1 LNKKMRTAAKTAA
14 FMAILT
20 LIAKFFGFFREMV
33 MANFF
38 GATYITDSYVMAIA
52 IPGIIFGGLFSAVA
66 TSYMPLFSKITETD
80 GEKAGSKFTNEV
92 INLLFIV
99 SIFAAIIGLIFSD
112 QIVTIFASGF
122 VGETAKLTSFFT
134 KVTFS
139 YVLFTSTA
147 GILQANLQYKG
158 IFLVQIIL
166 GYVQN
171 IIVIS
176 VIIISAFTSHYYLV
190 FGLLLAGLTRFII
203 LMLLLK
209 KRGLIYTPTLKVN
222 KTVKH
227 LVTISLPVFV
237 SSEIG
242 LINTFV
248 DKTFASG
255 LSEGSVAAL
264 NYGMLLV
271 ALVTGMT
278 VTILTTILYP
288 KLNQANSLQDYYRF
302 SNMIATGMTLT
313 AIVAIPCS
321 LGAMVYSHQIVQIVY
336 ERGAFDSLATSMT
349 SSAFFYYSMGLVF
362 MSLNFL
368 MIRAYYS
375 MHDMKTPMTFA
386 VVCLIL
392 NIIFNYILIRIMGLG
407 GLALSTSIVALVN
420 TIMLFMGMKKKY
432 PHIILMRSKRKLLQI
447 TVSSIIAVGSSY
459 LVYSLIMTY
468 MSDIINMRIVQLG
481 IAVLV
486 AVAVYFVMLV
496 LFKIDELKM
505 IKQIVKR

>member
-1 LNKKMRTAAKTAA
+1 
-14 FMAILT
+14 
-20 LIAKFFGFFREMV
+20 MV

-38 GATYITDSYVMAIA
+38 GATYITDSYVMATA
-52 IPGIIFGGLFSAVA
+52 IPGIIFGGIFGAVA

-92 INLLFIV
+92 INLLFII

-112 QIVTIFASGF
+112 QIVSIFASGF

-147 GILQANLQYKG
+147 GILEANLQYKG

-176 VIIISAFTSHYYLV
+176 VIIISAFTTHYYLV

-203 LMLLLK
+203 LMLLVK

-227 LVTISLPVFV
+227 IVAISLPVFV

-242 LINTFV
+242 QINVFV

-271 ALVTGMT
+271 GLVTGMT
-278 VTILTTILYP
+278 VTILTTILY
-288 KLNQANSLQDYYRF
+288 L
-302 SNMIATGMTLT
+302 
-313 AIVAIPCS
+313 
-321 LGAMVYSHQIVQIVY
+321 
-336 ERGAFDSLATSMT
+336 
-349 SSAFFYYSMGLVF
+349 
-362 MSLNFL
+362 
-368 MIRAYYS
+368 
-375 MHDMKTPMTFA
+375 
-386 VVCLIL
+386 
-392 NIIFNYILIRIMGLG
+392 
-407 GLALSTSIVALVN
+407 
-420 TIMLFMGMKKKY
+420 
-432 PHIILMRSKRKLLQI
+432 
-447 TVSSIIAVGSSY
+447 
-459 LVYSLIMTY
+459 SLIH
-468 MSDIINMRIVQLG
+468 I
-481 IAVLV
+481 
-486 AVAVYFVMLV
+486 
-496 LFKIDELKM
+496 
-505 IKQIVKR
+505 